1 MDTEF
6 FWSLIEKTFEASKG
20 NLSKQV
26 ELLTEL
32 LAQNSEDDIVDYKT
46 ILNDLMDKAY
56 DAKLWDAAIV
66 INCGCGN
73 DSFADF
79 RAWLIAHGKE
89 VYEKALVDPEILV
102 DLVKMDEW
110 ADDEEFLYVA
120 EYAYKRKTGQEELPA
135 HVYRRERPELRG
147 ALWSEEAR
155 KKRFPKLTAKFGD
168 SSKRWDMLP

>member
-1 MDTEF
+1 MNTEF
-6 FWSLIEKTFEASKG
+6 FWNLIEKTFAASEG

-32 LAQNSEDDIVDYKT
+32 LAQSSVDDIVDYKT
-46 ILNDLMDKAY
+46 ILNSLMDRAY

-66 INCGCGN
+66 INCGCSDDGF
-73 DSFADF
+73 SDF

-110 ADDEEFLYVA
+110 ASDELFLYVA
-120 EYAYKRKTGQEELPA
+120 EESHERKTGQELPDHA
-135 HVYRRERPELRG
+135 YRTERPELRDAFWPEG
-147 ALWSEEAR
+147 TR
-155 KKRFPKLTAKFGD
+155 NKRFPKLAAKFGD
-168 SSKRWDMLP
+168 GSNRWSMLP